1 MPGIRKHEV
10 RATVSNVELVRAKS
24 SLRLEIFAERKKL
37 GEIEIGRGSIYWWGA
52 NKQRSKRIDWT
63 RFADMMDELA
73 YGRR

>member
-24 SLRLEIFAERKKL
+24 SLRLELFADKKKL
-37 GEIEIGRGSIYWWGA
+37 GEIEIGRGSIFWFGA
-52 NKQRSKRIDWT
+52 NRSRAKRIDWT
-63 RFADMMDELA
+63 RFAEMMDELA